1 MSIKIIKRIVTKDL
15 LNFIP
20 QRYKEEMQ
28 RVPIEN
34 KYVDLILSNLDKN
47 DVITS
52 RQADKIANKITPA
65 EHTQVIILGGCF
77 TVEAL
82 HTLKQKKI
90 ITVALSDF
98 YWTDARY
105 EYIKVSISKK
115 NKSIS

>member
-15 LNFIP
+15 LNYIP

-52 RQADKIANKITPA
+52 RQADKIANKITPRRTHA
-65 EHTQVIILGGCF
+65 SYNTGGMFHC
-77 TVEAL
+77 
-82 HTLKQKKI
+82 
-90 ITVALSDF
+90 
-98 YWTDARY
+98 
-105 EYIKVSISKK
+105 
-115 NKSIS
+115 